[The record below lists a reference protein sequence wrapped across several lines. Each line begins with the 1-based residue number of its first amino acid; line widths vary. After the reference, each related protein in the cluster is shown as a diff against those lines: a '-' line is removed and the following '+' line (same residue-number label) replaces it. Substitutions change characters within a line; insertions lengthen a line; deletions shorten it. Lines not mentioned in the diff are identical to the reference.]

1 MTLTYEYILSL
12 KPKYTNSDVTLANL
26 ISSLKKSLNT
36 ETVVNWRSDKPR
48 FLKKKEESSETILK
62 NEINTNL
69 NKLSPKNFDNISKTI
84 INNFILKN
92 NNALIVNYTIEN
104 LFLKAIL
111 QPTYCPYY
119 VKFMKLLIAN
129 NININKIITEKC
141 NAFSEIVKNNSS
153 KEPVAERKNGRNSAY
168 DEFCNLLK
176 EKKRKAGYSQ
186 FIGELFNNGLIPLEI
201 LIKNME
207 IFIGNIEDL
216 LLTVSKCEEALI
228 RASNGVISEDFSKEI
243 AVLEDN
249 LICVCKLFETVR
261 HTEFKRFKDNL
272 ILIKSSKY
280 LSKRLKFMLLD
291 IIEKKI

>member
-12 KPKYTNSDVTLANL
+12 KTKYTNSDVTLANL
-26 ISSLKKSLNT
+26 ILSLKKSLNT

-119 VKFMKLLIAN
+119 VKFIKLLIAN
-129 NININKIITEKC
+129 KININEIITEKC

-153 KEPVAERKNGRNSAY
+153 KEIVVE
-168 DEFCNLLK
+168 
-176 EKKRKAGYSQ
+176 
-186 FIGELFNNGLIPLEI
+186 GE
-201 LIKNME
+201 
-207 IFIGNIEDL
+207 
-216 LLTVSKCEEALI
+216 
-228 RASNGVISEDFSKEI
+228 
-243 AVLEDN
+243 
-249 LICVCKLFETVR
+249 
-261 HTEFKRFKDNL
+261 
-272 ILIKSSKY
+272 
-280 LSKRLKFMLLD
+280 
-291 IIEKKI
+291 